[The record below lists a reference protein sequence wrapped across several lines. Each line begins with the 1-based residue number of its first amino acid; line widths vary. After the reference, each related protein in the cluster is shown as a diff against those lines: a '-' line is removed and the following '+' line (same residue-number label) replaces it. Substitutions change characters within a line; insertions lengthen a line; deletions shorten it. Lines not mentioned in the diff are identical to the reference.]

1 MSDDRWFTA
10 ARIGMVGD
18 NVSPFSSRPSPDY
31 SSSAALNRFPVPGDR
46 RVAVRV
52 TDDAKRWIRSGHPW
66 LFEDSIT
73 STSGE
78 GQTGD
83 LAVVFDSKRRFQA
96 IGLYDPGSVI
106 RVRILHHG
114 QPMRISSS
122 WWERRLTEVVE
133 RRRLLLDSDDTT
145 GLRCVNG
152 ENDDLPGLVVDL
164 YSDVAV
170 LKLYTPAWMPHL
182 RTIVP
187 LIEGLLHA
195 GTVVLRL
202 SRRTQREAPAGITDG
217 MALLG
222 QLPSEPVLFR
232 ENGLNVEAD
241 VVAGQKTG
249 YFLDQRDNRRL
260 VGARCRG
267 ARVLDVFSAGG
278 GFSLAAAAGGAASVL
293 SVDISGLALSA
304 VERNFGHN
312 EHVEAVRHCRHETRR
327 GDAFEI
333 MAELAREGR
342 QFDVVV
348 VDPPSFAQK
357 ETSVPAA
364 KRAYARLTDLAVHLV
379 EEGGLLFQASCSSRV
394 TAREFYDTVAVA
406 ATRAGVELNELG
418 RTGHPSDHIIGF
430 QYGEYLKALLVRVH
444 RADR

>member
-1 MSDDRWFTA
+1 MSPT
-10 ARIGMVGD
+10 
-18 NVSPFSSRPSPDY
+18 SSRPSPDF
-31 SSSAALNRFPVPGDR
+31 SASAPLDRLPAPGDR

-52 TDDAKRWIRSGHPW
+52 SNEATRWIRSGHPW

-73 STSGE
+73 STSAE
-78 GQTGD
+78 GQPGD

-96 IGLYDPGSVI
+96 IGLFDPESVI

-114 QPMRISSS
+114 EPMQISSS
-122 WWERRLTEVVE
+122 WWEQRLTEVVE
-133 RRRLLLDSDDTT
+133 RRRSLLDSDGST
-145 GLRCVNG
+145 GLRCING

-164 YSDVAV
+164 YSHVAV
-170 LKLYTPAWMPHL
+170 VKLYTPAWLPHL

-187 LIEGLLHA
+187 LIAGLLRA
-195 GTVVLRL
+195 DTVVLRL

-232 ENGLNVEAD
+232 ENGLLVEAD

-278 GFSLAAAAGGAASVL
+278 GFSLAAAAGGATSVL
-293 SVDISGLALSA
+293 SVDISGPALAA
-304 VERNFGHN
+304 VERNFRHN
-312 EHVEAVRHCRHETRR
+312 EELTAVRRCRLETRR

-348 VDPPSFAQK
+348 VDPPSFAQSQ
-357 ETSVPAA
+357 TSVAA
-364 KRAYARLTDLAVHLV
+364 AIRAYARLTDLAVHLV
-379 EEGGLLFQASCSSRV
+379 EDGGLLFQASCSSRV
-394 TAREFYDTVAVA
+394 TAQEFYDTVTVA
-406 ATRAGVELNELG
+406 ATRAGVELDELG
-418 RTGHPSDHIIGF
+418 RTGHPIDHVSGF

-444 RADR
+444 RTDR